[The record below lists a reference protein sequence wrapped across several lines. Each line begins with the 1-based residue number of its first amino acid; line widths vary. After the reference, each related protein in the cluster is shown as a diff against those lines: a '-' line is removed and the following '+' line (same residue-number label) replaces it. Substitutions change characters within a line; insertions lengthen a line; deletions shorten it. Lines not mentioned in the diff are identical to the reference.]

1 LSQAATTTS
10 DRSDKVAA
18 IRDTTVGGKYNEHME
33 LGQGNDGNTRR
44 LFAPEGGYA
53 MAALLVGLSIMGV
66 LLSMALP
73 VWSHFTKREREE
85 ELIWRGQQYARAIM
99 LFQRKFANTFPPNID
114 VLVERRFLRKK
125 YKDPITNEDFQ
136 PIPVTGAPSQGGPQA
151 PGQGPIPQ
159 VPSPQGSQ
167 PPQGSQSFQGS
178 QSQPGSF
185 SLQQRA
191 GPGGNVPTLTMAPV
205 VGIQGVVS
213 KSNATSI
220 KTYNGRTK
228 YNEWAFVYVATAQ
241 RVGPGGGQQP
251 GVPPGS
257 QQAPGTFQRGG
268 ATFTPMGGVDR
279 RPGVNPSQPFPGTG
293 PSGFP
298 PGGGQF
304 PQQPSPFRPPSPF
317 SPSGQP
323 PPPPPRPPGS

>member
-1 LSQAATTTS
+1 
-10 DRSDKVAA
+10 
-18 IRDTTVGGKYNEHME
+18 ME
-33 LGQGNDGNTRR
+33 LGQGNKGETGRVFGPDR
-44 LFAPEGGYA
+44 GYA

-66 LLSMALP
+66 LMSMALP
-73 VWSHFTKREREE
+73 VWSHFTKREREA

-99 LFQRKFANTFPPNID
+99 LFQRKFANTFPPSID

-136 PIPVTGAPSQGGPQA
+136 PIPVAGGPLQGGVQRPGQEGPAPTPSQ
-151 PGQGPIPQ
+151 
-159 VPSPQGSQ
+159 QGS
-167 PPQGSQSFQGS
+167 PA
-178 QSQPGSF
+178 QPGSPSQQGSS

-191 GPGGNVPTLTMAPV
+191 GPGGTVATVTTAPA

-220 KTYNGRTK
+220 KAYNGRTK
-228 YNEWAFVYVATAQ
+228 YSEWAFVHVATAQ
-241 RVGPGGGQQP
+241 RIGPGGVQQP

-257 QQAPGTFQRGG
+257 QQAPGGPQRG
-268 ATFTPMGGVDR
+268 ASPFTPTGGVDR
-279 RPGVNPSQPFPGTG
+279 RPGVNPSEPFPPGMG

-304 PQQPSPFRPPSPF
+304 PQQPSPFRPPPPF
-317 SPSGQP
+317 GPSGQQMH
-323 PPPPPRPPGS
+323 PPPRPPGN